1 METLFFER
9 VARIHDVERI
19 RDARDVVR
27 HRERIARDGGF
38 HGIGVG
44 RVGRFG
50 RFGRFSGRRRRR
62 WRWRRGPGRWRRWNP
77 ETHGKYRVHVHDLPR
92 MPRVRSVSTLVSTL
106 HRENVHDDGP
116 TREESMPASWSVSS
130 ITMPGAAQT
139 PPNSG
144 GDYSHLPAH
153 AAGPTIHATVTSN
166 PTPDNFVASYSLQ
179 HTNGLH
185 MPIPPP
191 RESTYAFVN
200 TTDVITK
207 GQGVDLNTDA
217 AGNPTGIATAF
228 PKRTSKT
235 ASNTGNFAY
244 VPKAWGPSDWTSK
257 ISKIDGGDGVIGTIA
272 NTNGGMTASK
282 TTINGRVA
290 YYQIPSNPKGLVA
303 VFPGCERTGVGF
315 WPNSSGC
322 RECTGLTEDVAT
334 TKQCLARGYGVV
346 VFTSKG
352 PSLCWQ
358 DKSDGAYV
366 KAGPVGTFVKQH
378 KELSGKPVYVW
389 GASSG
394 GGMMLGNLGYM
405 GVPIAGVISVVATS
419 RGASKISPGLK
430 GMKPPPIAWITMSR
444 SSEKASAASNVAGW
458 KKYAPAGMASVEVRP
473 VTDTFF
479 SDRDSRLT
487 PSQSAQITAHLK
499 KLGLIDSSG
508 KVVKDPK
515 AGGHSWVSSVYAAVP
530 SLKTALPG
538 SSPTAWTGSP
548 LLQELFVAQ
557 AGHEHVT
564 DYTTAALMWFES
576 GATGDFSQFAT
587 KYAVK
592 YPALL
597 TSTRQSG
604 EPTPA
609 AAYAFGVSSSPAQ
622 SSLVAKST
630 ATASAATTSKT
641 SRTKTKTK
649 K

>member
-1 METLFFER
+1 MMGPPGKNPCPQRGGCPILPCPTL
-9 VARIHDVERI
+9 
-19 RDARDVVR
+19 
-27 HRERIARDGGF
+27 
-38 HGIGVG
+38 
-44 RVGRFG
+44 
-50 RFGRFSGRRRRR
+50 
-62 WRWRRGPGRWRRWNP
+62 P
-77 ETHGKYRVHVHDLPR
+77 
-92 MPRVRSVSTLVSTL
+92 
-106 HRENVHDDGP
+106 P
-116 TREESMPASWSVSS
+116 T
-130 ITMPGAAQT
+130 
-139 PPNSG
+139 SG
-144 GDYSHLPAH
+144 GVYLPAH
-153 AAGPTIHATVTSN
+153 TAGQTIHATVTSN
-166 PTPDNFVASYSLQ
+166 PTPDNFVASYTFPDSIPSN
-179 HTNGLH
+179 NGGGPIRPIG
-185 MPIPPP
+185 PIPG
-191 RESTYAFVN
+191 RRITYEFVN

-207 GQGVDLNTDA
+207 GQGVDLNTDV

-244 VPKAWGPSDWTSK
+244 VPKASGPGDQTRF
-257 ISKIDGGDGVIGTIA
+257 SKIDGGDGVIGTIA

-419 RGASKISPGLK
+419 HGASKISPGLK
-430 GMKPPPIAWITMSR
+430 GMKPPPIVWITMSR

-487 PSQSAQITAHLK
+487 PSQSAQITAQLK

-508 KVVKDPK
+508 KVVKDLK

-597 TSTRQSG
+597 TSTLQSG

-641 SRTKTKTK
+641 SRTKTITK